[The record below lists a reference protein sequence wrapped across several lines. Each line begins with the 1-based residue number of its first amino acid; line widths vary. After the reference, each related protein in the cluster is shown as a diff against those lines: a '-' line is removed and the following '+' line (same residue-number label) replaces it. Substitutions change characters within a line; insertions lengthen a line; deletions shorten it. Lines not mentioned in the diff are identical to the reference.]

1 MQSLCLLNIER
12 GRKIPKSYFIQLPQ
26 DGMFT
31 VTKSQAGSQSDDDW
45 KVDIHGG
52 TCTCP
57 AFLSSN
63 IPCKH
68 MFAVFHHFPKWSWD
82 DLPKALTNSPHM
94 TLDQNLTDA
103 SEDSFTPTCTLYG
116 DNEQEL
122 GNSEEINA
130 CSFPSSNTTQAIPA
144 KITEGAQVY
153 RLQKQLEEVLG
164 RCRTLAFL
172 TNETSVLKALS
183 HSVKQ

>member
-1 MQSLCLLNIER
+1 MIKQTSAYRKPRYDIPFYLEGRPHSVQSLCLLNIER

-31 VTKSQAGSQSDDDW
+31 VTKSQSGSKSDDDW

-68 MFAVFHHFPKWSWD
+68 MFPVFHHFPKWSWD
-82 DLPKALTNSPHM
+82 NLPKALTNSPHM

-103 SEDSFTPTCTLYG
+103 SELHLHVHYMVTTSRNLATVKKSMHVLSLAPTQPRPYLPRSQKEPKSTDSR
-116 DNEQEL
+116 N
-122 GNSEEINA
+122 N
-130 CSFPSSNTTQAIPA
+130 
-144 KITEGAQVY
+144 
-153 RLQKQLEEVLG
+153 
-164 RCRTLAFL
+164 
-172 TNETSVLKALS
+172 LK
-183 HSVKQ
+183 KY